1 MFFLAF
7 LQFQCDWGFTRK
19 PAPGTRFRPWAQF
32 QLHTPMQQLFPTPPS
47 GWLCD
52 ALGREVSSSSP
63 QGIKLKCFCLL
74 PSGFIW
80 AGYSKGWVVCGRRGT
95 LLAFGHSAK
104 MPVWDPT
111 DDLVSVQA
119 AKLLHLMFSLTDT
132 LFPKRFSLRL
142 HGSFDVVLAAMAGA
156 KLIIKG
162 KWKNE
167 RTVEM

>member
-1 MFFLAF
+1 
-7 LQFQCDWGFTRK
+7 
-19 PAPGTRFRPWAQF
+19 
-32 QLHTPMQQLFPTPPS
+32 
-47 GWLCD
+47 
-52 ALGREVSSSSP
+52 
-63 QGIKLKCFCLL
+63 
-74 PSGFIW
+74 
-80 AGYSKGWVVCGRRGT
+80 
-95 LLAFGHSAK
+95 